1 MQMRLFL
8 SIFNQYEMSLHYA
21 FIVLKALKIDRWRLS
36 TQSKKK
42 NAICFATFI
51 SVDSA
56 ILKAKIVYDLFI
68 QELLVHEV

>member
-8 SIFNQYEMSLHYA
+8 TIFNQYEMSLHYA

-36 TQSKKK
+36 TQSKK

-56 ILKAKIVYDLFI
+56 ILKAKIVCDLFI
-68 QELLVHEV
+68 EELLVHEV